1 MTKGKCRWHK
11 SCFLLQMAGAHW
23 SKSKGFNKAALFKL
37 QILYELKEASMRK
50 CAWYIVIVGSLCLLA
65 FSSVEV
71 QSEHSQV
78 HMLVL
83 KLLLIVKNVEI
94 YFSAQRVVETF
105 FAESAHNSERR
116 IVVEWWGRPLGSFHV
131 DHGGICLAPTCVYQP
146 YPYCSSQKYCSFQV
160 DHGGT
165 WLVLHLQL

>member
-1 MTKGKCRWHK
+1 M
-11 SCFLLQMAGAHW
+11 
-23 SKSKGFNKAALFKL
+23 
-37 QILYELKEASMRK
+37 
-50 CAWYIVIVGSLCLLA
+50 IVGSLCLRA

-116 IVVEWWGRPLGSFHV
+116 IVVEW
-131 DHGGICLAPTCVYQP
+131 
-146 YPYCSSQKYCSFQV
+146 
-160 DHGGT
+160 
-165 WLVLHLQL
+165 

>member
-1 MTKGKCRWHK
+1 M
-11 SCFLLQMAGAHW
+11 
-23 SKSKGFNKAALFKL
+23 
-37 QILYELKEASMRK
+37 
-50 CAWYIVIVGSLCLLA
+50 IVGSLCLAA

-116 IVVEWWGRPLGSFHV
+116 IVVEW
-131 DHGGICLAPTCVYQP
+131 
-146 YPYCSSQKYCSFQV
+146 
-160 DHGGT
+160 
-165 WLVLHLQL
+165 